1 MIKKLEENKTKIII
15 FTIIL
20 VSIIVIKIID
30 NKFENKEKNENIN
43 ILNYKTEEETEEKS
57 TIKIYITGQVNFPGV
72 IELAEGSRISDAI
85 EIAGGLTEN
94 ANIKNVNLAY
104 PLEDG
109 EKIYIPNTEE
119 ENIESIN
126 SIDNIDDGISQNQ
139 SSKININKASSKDL
153 QTLNGIGESLAKSI
167 IEYREKNGKFSKVD
181 DLLNVPGI
189 GEAKF
194 AKIKEQI
201 KVK

>member
-1 MIKKLEENKTKIII
+1 M
-15 FTIIL
+15 
-20 VSIIVIKIID
+20 SIIVIKIID

-43 ILNYKTEEETEEKS
+43 ILNYKTEETEEKS